1 MLTRWRA
8 MGDLRIAC
16 ELVGICLALTLMAWA
31 AALMIGGTPLVLIS
45 ARSNFVSY
53 DVNRPVNSAISVPGV
68 YFRDAGRLCPD
79 LSGADG
85 NWLSVLI
92 SPPQGARI
100 SYSWN
105 PGWALVTVDL
115 PQAEAQA
122 KEPLVVERR
131 EYPPCQITQRRTS
144 FVIRA
149 ETLAKMAPLPILG
162 PGEIGRE
169 IASATMPDGASTSIV
184 NERDQNEVF
193 VRSATGTLWGGS
205 LRVFGRTAVAWN
217 TGQLYP
223 VPDSEYLIPRGARLI
238 TAGREDTFTG
248 TVIFP
253 ADGQEGFDVEVT
265 ANSESLVL
273 FRPGPESQ
281 RETFATG
288 IVARAFADPSSA
300 RLLLALAIFVFIF
313 QVVVGAVT
321 LSDIGRRRG

>member
-1 MLTRWRA
+1 

-16 ELVGICLALTLMAWA
+16 ELVGICLTLTLLTWA

-53 DVNRPVNSAISVPGV
+53 DVNRPVNSAFSVPGV
-68 YFRDAGRLCPD
+68 YFRDAERLCPD

-85 NWLSVLI
+85 NWLPVMI
-92 SPPQGARI
+92 SPPQAARI

-115 PQAEAQA
+115 ENANG
-122 KEPLVVERR
+122 PLVVERR
-131 EYPPCQITQRRTS
+131 EYPPCQITERMTR

-149 ETLAKMAPLPILG
+149 ETLATMAPLPILG

-169 IASATMPDGASTSIV
+169 IPRAIMPDGASTSIV
-184 NERDQNEVF
+184 NEIGQGEVF
-193 VRSATGTLWGGS
+193 ARSATATLWGGT

-217 TGQLYP
+217 KGQLYP
-223 VPDSEYLIPRGARLI
+223 VPDSEYLIPRGARLV
-238 TAGREDTFTG
+238 TAGAEDAFTG
-248 TVIFP
+248 SVVFP
-253 ADGQEGFDVEVT
+253 ADGQAGFDVEVT
-265 ANSESLVL
+265 VNSESLVL

-313 QVVVGAVT
+313 QVVVGALT
-321 LSDIGRRRG
+321 LSDLGRRR